1 MAPSKRSRPTH
12 SGPDSAGTPATVAL
26 ARAGIDF
33 TLHPYVHQ
41 DDTTGYG
48 DEAAEQLGI
57 DPRRIFKTLIAEVS
71 GQLVVAVVPVAH
83 HLDLKAL
90 ARARGAKKAQL
101 ADPQAATRS
110 SGYVLGGISP
120 IGQRTKLP
128 TVIDSTARDFPTI
141 FVSAGRRGVQ
151 VELPPADLIAITDAR
166 VGPIA
171 G

>member
-1 MAPSKRSRPTH
+1 MAPSQRSRPKH
-12 SGPDSAGTPATVAL
+12 SGADSAATPATVAL
-26 ARAGIDF
+26 AKAGIDF
-33 TLHPYVHQ
+33 TLHPYVHH
-41 DDTTGYG
+41 DDATGYG
-48 DEAAEQLGI
+48 EEAARQLGI
-57 DPRRIFKTLIAEVS
+57 DPRQIFKTLVAEVN
-71 GQLVVAVVPVAH
+71 GQLVVAVVPVAQ

-128 TVIDSTARDFPTI
+128 TVIDSTARDFPAI
-141 FVSAGRRGVQ
+141 FVSAGRRGLQ
-151 VELPPADLIAITDAR
+151 VRLSPADLMAVTDAL
-166 VGPIA
+166 VAPIA